1 MNERIQDELS
11 GVVLDERVTFT
22 LSEFCLACGVQREL
36 VIEMVE
42 EGVIEPAG
50 RDESGRI
57 FYGASVGRARRAVR
71 LVRELAV
78 NWPGAARALALREA
92 RGGLRGRGARGAR
105 AARPR

>member
-50 RDESGRI
+50 RDESGWI
-57 FYGASVGRARRAVR
+57 FYGASVVRARTALR
-71 LVRELAV
+71 LVRDLEV
-78 NWPGAARALALREA
+78 NWPGAALALDLLEE
-92 RGGLRGRGARGAR
+92 LGRLHGR
-105 AARPR
+105 